1 MAVTLL
7 KSKKGVGKHDNF
19 VHRCPPTFVEIGS
32 LRCGSTWLYNVL
44 KCHPDTRLSNPKE
57 MDFFFMRRMLQHDLD
72 WYEAHFESEDG
83 LGPRPVREEISPIYG
98 RMKAWQV
105 RRIANLLPDLRTI
118 LTFATLSNGFGPKLF
133 WNLGT

>member
-19 VHRCPPTFVEIGS
+19 VQRVSTN
-32 LRCGSTWLYNVL
+32 LRGNWFLAVRLNLALQRLEVSSGY
-44 KCHPDTRLSNPKE
+44 RLSNPKE
-57 MDFFFMRRMLQHDLD
+57 MGFFFMRRMLQHDLD

-83 LGPRPVREEISPIYG
+83 LGPRPVRGEISPIYG
-98 RMKAWQV
+98 RLKAWQV